1 MEGYTI
7 LAFGAEW
14 CSYSK
19 AILEQ
24 IREAKPRFPH
34 IQFIIYNIRY
44 DYKTFK
50 KWKIENVPTVILL
63 ENGKEIFRYD
73 GCSRIEFSKMLSI
86 TLPSP
91 RPW

>member
-19 AILEQ
+19 TIGEQ
-24 IREAKPRFPH
+24 IKEVKPNVPH
-34 IQFIIYNIRY
+34 VQFIYYNIRY
-44 DYKTFK
+44 DYKAFK
-50 KWKIENVPTVILL
+50 DWNIENVPSVILL
-63 ENGKEIFRYD
+63 ENGKEIYRYD
-73 GCSRIEFSKMLSI
+73 GCSRIDFSRMLSL

-91 RPW
+91 SPW